1 MGYFIRIS
9 RPNFRHGP
17 SASIRAHLFQP
28 YFPVLSAQWGFT
40 ALQAKWC
47 RNQASCVRTQCLWL
61 AFLTKDIRQHNTAAC
76 LTSSM
81 SEGWS
86 VTNIEG
92 RCHLS
97 HLVFI
102 KLQPIF
108 KTVEWFQRRSEERF
122 SCFRSLCHTKYL
134 FFEVIWNRTH
144 VSMQSLVDCK
154 MRYNKQHIYIIS
166 PFINEHTGMKTL
178 QQTHFFFKW
187 VWFWSSVLC
196 HRKL

>member
-1 MGYFIRIS
+1 MEYFIGIS
-9 RPNFRHGP
+9 RPNFQHGP

-28 YFPVLSAQWGFT
+28 YFPVLSAQCGFT

-61 AFLTKDIRQHNTAAC
+61 AFLTKDIRQPNTAAC
-76 LTSSM
+76 LRSSM

-102 KLQPIF
+102 KLQPIL
-108 KTVEWFQRRSEERF
+108 KTVEWFQRRSKERF

-134 FFEVIWNRTH
+134 LFEVIWNRTH
-144 VSMQSLVDCK
+144 VSMQSLVDYK
-154 MRYNKQHIYIIS
+154 MRCNKQHIYHIS
-166 PFINEHTGMKTL
+166 LHIWAHWNENTVTDI
-178 QQTHFFFKW
+178 FFLSECDSDQNL
-187 VWFWSSVLC
+187 VSDNI
-196 HRKL
+196 

>member
-1 MGYFIRIS
+1 MGYFIGIS

-108 KTVEWFQRRSEERF
+108 KTVEWGLRKDLVASEVCATRNI
-122 SCFRSLCHTKYL
+122 CSLKWSGTGHMYPC
-134 FFEVIWNRTH
+134 NRLLT
-144 VSMQSLVDCK
+144 VKWDII
-154 MRYNKQHIYIIS
+154 NNIYIYYIS
-166 PFINEHTGMKTL
+166 LHKWAHWNENTATD
-178 QQTHFFFKW
+178 TFFF
-187 VWFWSSVLC
+187 
-196 HRKL
+196 